1 MRLGGTRMDNVL
13 AAAGERSLAALKDRT
28 RGSAMD
34 RGALCWG
41 ARRVSANSGDR
52 VEAAPGFGMC
62 GVRARGENLSRVQLR
77 AMAVEFPE
85 VQGHPNRLPFEGV
98 LTLVDVASDKAPSGS
113 RGHRVVLTRE
123 AAEAALP
130 SLLGMA
136 VGYKAGWDGHD
147 ARQKCG
153 IITSAEV
160 EGRRLTVGGFLF
172 ARDFPEFGLK
182 HGLETGRSAEQSPL
196 EGDAMGMSYE
206 LADAHV
212 ADMWA
217 SIWTLT
223 RATFT
228 GAAILLREK
237 AAYRGTSFRVK
248 RPGCAGSRG
257 NGTKVH

>member
-1 MRLGGTRMDNVL
+1 MGLNGTRESNTDTGFGRIGNLVL
-13 AAAGERSLAALKDRT
+13 RPGPGVASPGAGRSTKTQRT
-28 RGSAMD
+28 PATAGGREE
-34 RGALCWG
+34 G
-41 ARRVSANSGDR
+41 ARA
-52 VEAAPGFGMC
+52 C
-62 GVRARGENLSRVQLR
+62 GLRARRDPLPKVQLH

-123 AAEAALP
+123 AAQAALP

-153 IITSAEV
+153 IITAAELD
-160 EGRRLTVGGFLF
+160 GRRLMVKGFLF
-172 ARDFPEFGLK
+172 ARDFPEFAAASSDRERPAG
-182 HGLETGRSAEQSPL
+182 SNPL
-196 EGDAMGMSYE
+196 EDGAMGMSYE

-212 ADMWA
+212 ADMKA
-217 SIWTLT
+217 SVWTLT

-228 GAAILLREK
+228 GAAILLRDK
-237 AAYRGTSFRVK
+237 AAYRSTSFLVK
-248 RPGCAGSRG
+248 RPACAGGRSANAGR
-257 NGTKVH
+257 